1 MTPKHIKKVPDKD
14 DRGNDR
20 RAIAPYNFVELPDL
34 IVEAEE
40 IPPLNRYCNPQHCDR
55 STGRIECVL
64 TTDSPLYIRCGMTP
78 ENFAKFSGKDD
89 DLSDDQKKQKRKI
102 MADFFQY
109 PTSQRPVLP
118 GSSLRGM
125 LRTLVEIAG
134 YGKLTKVSQ
143 QQRFFFR
150 AVAAKEDDPL
160 ANPYKNLLKP
170 KNVKAGYLVQRG
182 YQWFIRPAKTL
193 SNNLSYIWVKEK
205 SLTATNVPDLIKM
218 DRVQEYE
225 PQYIPVSFEGSY
237 RKNNR
242 TFAENVSQNID
253 AYQNKG
259 ILVTSGN
266 MLESSDNPRS
276 LNRKNHCIVFVP
288 DLKAELIPIDD
299 NAIDYY
305 CNNLTDFQ
313 KKPPFDKETGVLKDG
328 RPIFY
333 CEPSE
338 KDGKVTRFGH
348 SPNFR
353 IAYIPKGRDRAA
365 SVIDFIPPHLRDPN
379 TRDLAEAIFGFV
391 LDEKE
396 EKNQAQAGRVFIG
409 DAICQQ
415 SINDDIW
422 WTGDLEK
429 TMTPL
434 ILASPKPTTF
444 QHYLVQTNADKKE
457 LKHYGS
463 EPEKE
468 TVIRGH
474 KLYWHKGSSPS
485 IKLPEN
491 QDVSDSQTTDIKPI
505 KSGVSFNFTI
515 HFENLSEIELGA
527 LLWVLNLAADPQYRL
542 SLGMGKPLGMGAVK
556 ITHKLWLCDRTN
568 RYSKLFQNDDW
579 VTGDNFATFEESKQY
594 VNAFESHILN
604 CLQEKG
610 ETSQKLEEV
619 PRIKMLL
626 AMLSFPG
633 LSPDITRYMEIK
645 RDVNKPYIGQPKNG
659 SKTVNEY
666 QERPVL
672 PTPLQVME
680 WPDNRIINNP
690 PPSSQTQPVIKSKNP
705 APKPKSP
712 PKKRDTE
719 GASGTNLATQRP
731 PQKPKR

>member
-1 MTPKHIKKVPDKD
+1 MTSKHIKTVPESRK
-14 DRGNDR
+14 
-20 RAIAPYNFVELPDL
+20 AIAPYNFVELPD
-34 IVEAEE
+34 VVVPAEE
-40 IPPLNRYCNPQHCDR
+40 IPPLNQYHSNRH
-55 STGRIECVL
+55 TGKIECVL

-78 ENFAKFSGKDD
+78 DNFAEFSGKDD
-89 DLSDDQKKQKRKI
+89 DLSDEQKKQKREI

-109 PTSQRPVLP
+109 PTSQRPALA

-125 LRTLVEIAG
+125 LRTLVEIVG
-134 YGKLTKVSQ
+134 YGKLTKVSK

-150 AVAAKEDDPL
+150 AVAAEKDDPL
-160 ANPYKNLLKP
+160 ANPYKKLLK
-170 KNVKAGYLVQRG
+170 NIKAGYLVKCG
-182 YQWFIRPAKTL
+182 YQWFIRPAQTVIH
-193 SNNLSYIWVKEK
+193 NLSFIWVKEK
-205 SLTATNVPDLIKM
+205 SLTRNNVPDLIKM
-218 DRVQEYE
+218 NQAGYK
-225 PQYIPVSFEGSY
+225 PQYIHISFEGSS

-242 TFAENVSQNID
+242 TFAENVSGNID
-253 AYQNKG
+253 AYRDKG
-259 ILVTSGN
+259 MLVTSGN
-266 MLESSDNPRS
+266 MLENTDKPSS
-276 LNRKNHCIVFVP
+276 LNRYNHCIVFDP
-288 DLKAELIPIDD
+288 DLKADLIPIDD
-299 NAIDYY
+299 QAIDDY

-313 KKPPFDKETGVLKDG
+313 KKPPFDKEKGVLKNG

-333 CEPSE
+333 CEPSN

-353 IAYIPKGRDRAA
+353 IAYIPKGSDRAA
-365 SVIDFIPPHLRDPN
+365 SVIDFIPPNLRDPN

-391 LDEKE
+391 QDEKQE
-396 EKNQAQAGRVFIG
+396 ENQAQAGRVFIG

-422 WTGDLEK
+422 WTGNLEK
-429 TMTPL
+429 SMTPM

-444 QHYLVQTNADKKE
+444 QHYLVQTTADKKE

-474 KLYWHKGSSPS
+474 KLYWHKGGKPS

-491 QDVSDSQTTDIKPI
+491 QDVSESQTTDIKPI

-515 HFENLSEIELGA
+515 HFENLSAIELGA
-527 LLWVLNLAADPQYRL
+527 LLWVLNLAADPKYRL

-556 ITHKLWLCDRTN
+556 ITHKLWLCDRAN
-568 RYSKLFQNDDW
+568 RYSKLFQNNNW
-579 VTGDNFATFEESKQY
+579 ATGDNLANVEESEQY
-594 VNAFESHILN
+594 VNAFESHILKS
-604 CLQEKG
+604 LREKG
-610 ETSQKLEEV
+610 ETAQKLEEV

-633 LSPDITRYMEIK
+633 LSADKTRYMEIE
-645 RDVNKPYIGQPKNG
+645 RDVNKPHIGQPKND

-672 PTPLQVME
+672 PTPLQVIG
-680 WPDNRIINNP
+680 WSDDRIINNP
-690 PPSSQTQPVIKSKNP
+690 PPSSQNQPITKSKNS

-712 PKKRDTE
+712 LKKRDTE
-719 GASGTNLATQRP
+719 GGSGTNLALQRP

>member
-1 MTPKHIKKVPDKD
+1 MTPKHIKEVRDKD

-20 RAIAPYNFVELPDL
+20 RAIAPYNFVELPD
-34 IVEAEE
+34 VVVPAEE
-40 IPPLNRYCNPQHCDR
+40 IPDFNEYHSHRH
-55 STGRIECVL
+55 TGKIECVL

-170 KNVKAGYLVQRG
+170 KNVKAGYLEQR
-182 YQWFIRPAKTL
+182 
-193 SNNLSYIWVKEK
+193 
-205 SLTATNVPDLIKM
+205 
-218 DRVQEYE
+218 
-225 PQYIPVSFEGSY
+225 
-237 RKNNR
+237 
-242 TFAENVSQNID
+242 
-253 AYQNKG
+253 
-259 ILVTSGN
+259 
-266 MLESSDNPRS
+266 
-276 LNRKNHCIVFVP
+276 
-288 DLKAELIPIDD
+288 
-299 NAIDYY
+299 
-305 CNNLTDFQ
+305 
-313 KKPPFDKETGVLKDG
+313 
-328 RPIFY
+328 
-333 CEPSE
+333 
-338 KDGKVTRFGH
+338 
-348 SPNFR
+348 
-353 IAYIPKGRDRAA
+353 RDRAA

-379 TRDLAEAIFGFV
+379 IRDLAEAIFGFV
-391 LDEKE
+391 QDEKQE
-396 EKNQAQAGRVFIG
+396 DNQAQAGRVFID

-468 TVIRGH
+468 TVIRGY

-505 KSGVSFNFTI
+505 KSGVFFKFTI

-556 ITHKLWLCDRTN
+556 ITHKLWLCERTN

-579 VTGDNFATFEESKQY
+579 VTGDNLATLENSEKC

-633 LSPDITRYMEIK
+633 LSPDITRYMEIE

-705 APKPKSP
+705 ATKPKSP
-712 PKKRDTE
+712 PKKRDPE
-719 GASGTNLATQRP
+719 GTSGTNLATQRP